1 MNDDITMTQK
11 AKQLWRTLR
20 EEGLVDFSTS
30 GLIADIY
37 WVSSHEKAY
46 PITELSDMH
55 LSNIIQKYWS
65 KNETVPIQLLVERK
79 RRKDAKEAEEK

>member
-20 EEGLVDFSTS
+20 DEGLVDFSVS
-30 GLIADIY
+30 GLVKEIY

-46 PITELSDMH
+46 LITELPDMH
-55 LSNIIQKYWS
+55 LNNIIQKYWS
-65 KNETVPIQLLVERK
+65 KNETVPVQLLIERK
-79 RRKDAKEAEEK
+79 KRKEAREAEEK